1 MKYPLLAALSVVALT
16 ACSSAAKKEVRP
28 SNADAAAAAKNQSAE
43 EAADGARL
51 SGKNAGSKDMFGA
64 PEADGLLVVHFPF
77 DSTVL
82 TQEAQETLRANAEFL
97 RQNPEAKIVVEGH
110 TDERGADEYNLA
122 LGERRA
128 KAVRDYLTL
137 LGIDSSRMQ
146 TVSYGSQQPAE
157 AGASEDAYAKNRRAQ
172 FRELN

>member
-1 MKYPLLAALSVVALT
+1 MKHMLLALSVVALA
-16 ACSSAAKKEVRP
+16 ACSSTAKKDASP
-28 SNADAAAAAKNQSAE
+28 ANGADSSAMKNQSAE
-43 EAADGARL
+43 SAADGARL
-51 SGKNAGSKDMFGA
+51 SGKNAGAKDMFGA
-64 PEADGLLVVHFPF
+64 PESGELLVVHFPF
-77 DSTVL
+77 DSSTL
-82 TQEAQETLRANAEFL
+82 TQEAQDNLRANAEFL
-97 RQNPEAKIVVEGH
+97 RQNPEARIVVEGH

-128 KAVRDYLTL
+128 KAVREYLTL

-157 AGASEDAYAKNRRAQ
+157 RGGDEDAFSKNRRAS